1 MNIDTLLMHIS
12 GNATLTDTEVESLK
26 SVLIPR
32 PFKQGEII
40 VNAGDTARYL
50 MYVTEGYVM
59 TYFTGGDGTDQVV
72 QFAADGWW
80 TGDLFSLSKE
90 NKTLYTTKALCD
102 GEMLLLPRSAQSQ
115 LLDNHI
121 NIEKYFRKLF
131 HNALMRQQMR
141 IIENNINTAEER
153 YNSLITTYP
162 KMEQF
167 VPQKYIASYIGITPE
182 FLSKIRK
189 NKTGILS

>member
-1 MNIDTLLMHIS
+1 MNINTLLTHIS
-12 GNATLTDTEVESLK
+12 NYSTLTEDEVESLK

-32 PFKQGEII
+32 PFRQGEII
-40 VNAGDTARYL
+40 VNAGDAARYM
-50 MYVTEGYVM
+50 MYVIDGYVM
-59 TYFTGGDGTDQVV
+59 TYYTGEDGADHVV

-90 NKTLYTTKALCD
+90 NKTLYSTRALSD

-121 NIEKYFRKLF
+121 NIEKYFRMLF

-153 YNSLITTYP
+153 YNLLIITYP

-189 NKTGILS
+189 NKAGILS